1 MSFDGN
7 LYFYG
12 AVCDKN
18 GKKLTQELQYSV
30 DVTDYLEEF
39 FINDEKLFDCFDD
52 LEEKWETV
60 PSGSIKEA
68 MDYLAFLNDWVYGCR
83 MENENELIQDYLKS
97 DGIFNGYK
105 EPEDLSFQVERIRLF
120 SHFE

>member
-18 GKKLTQELQYSV
+18 GNKLTGELQYSV

-52 LEEKWETV
+52 LEDKWETV
-60 PSGSIKEA
+60 PSESIREA
-68 MDYLAFLNDWVYGCR
+68 MSYLAFCNDWVDGCR
-83 MENENELIQDYLKS
+83 IENENEFIQDYLES
-97 DGIFNGYK
+97 DRIFNGDK
-105 EPEDLSFQVERIRLF
+105 EPDDISFQVERIRLF
-120 SHFE
+120 GQCR